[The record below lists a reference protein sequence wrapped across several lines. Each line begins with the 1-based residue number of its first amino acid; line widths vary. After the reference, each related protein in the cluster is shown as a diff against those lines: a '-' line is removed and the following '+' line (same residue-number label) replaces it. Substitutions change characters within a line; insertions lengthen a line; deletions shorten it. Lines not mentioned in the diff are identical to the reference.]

1 MHPDMTY
8 SIAKLRREELL
19 GARRFPAAAPAG
31 PGHRWFFHRRRDT
44 PVAAVTEP
52 APIVLLPPPRE
63 ERAPSGHDQRVA

>member
-19 GARRFPAAAPAG
+19 GARRFPVAARAG
-31 PGHRWFFHRRRDT
+31 RRGRWFFRRRRDT

-63 ERAPSGHDQRVA
+63 EHDPAGHDQRVA